1 MSSLTREDILAAI
14 RKVAET
20 TRNYLTLLDFTEK
33 SGITHYQVL
42 RFFASWS
49 EACVAAGLSSR
60 VINAP
65 IPPEEALEDW
75 ARVVRLLGKLPTKTA
90 YTIRGKFSAVAFLRH
105 FGAWHEIPDKF
116 RDFAQGKPEWDDVVK
131 LLPAAG
137 DLSWSWRKRKA
148 AGIPKATSRTKPGQ
162 LPDRPLYGE
171 PIAYRGLGH
180 SPVNEQG
187 VVLLFGMM
195 APELGFIIDSVQT
208 AFPDCEAKRQIEPG
222 KWQRVRIEF
231 EFQSQGFVTHG
242 HPVNGCD
249 LIVCWEH
256 NWHDCPLE
264 VIELREELKRGTVAE
279 EESAKQRVGQGRK
292 K

>member
-14 RKVAET
+14 KKAGTET
-20 TRNYLTLLDFTEK
+20 TKKYLSQAEFTER
-33 SGITHYQVL
+33 SGIHWQHVL
-42 RFFASWS
+42 RFFPTWRSAY
-49 EACVAAGLSSR
+49 ECAGLKFR
-60 VINAP
+60 LINAP
-65 IPPEEALEDW
+65 ISAAEAIEDW
-75 ARVVRLLGKLPTKTA
+75 GYVVRSYGKMPTKTE
-90 YTIRGKFSAVAFLRH
+90 YLIRGKFSQDAFLKH
-105 FGAWHEIPDKF
+105 FGAWYNLPDRF
-116 RDFAQGKPEWDDVVK
+116 REFAKGKPEWDDVVK
-131 LLPAAG
+131 LLPAED

-171 PIAYRGLGH
+171 PIDYRGFAH

-195 APELGFIIDSVQT
+195 APELGFIIDSVQIG
-208 AFPDCEAKRQIEPG
+208 FPDCDARRQLAQG

-242 HPVNGCD
+242 HLVTGCD

-256 NWHDCPLE
+256 NWRACPLE
-264 VIELREELKRGTVAE
+264 VIELKEEVKRQA
-279 EESAKQRVGQGRK
+279 VGEGK
-292 K
+292 DVKSEK